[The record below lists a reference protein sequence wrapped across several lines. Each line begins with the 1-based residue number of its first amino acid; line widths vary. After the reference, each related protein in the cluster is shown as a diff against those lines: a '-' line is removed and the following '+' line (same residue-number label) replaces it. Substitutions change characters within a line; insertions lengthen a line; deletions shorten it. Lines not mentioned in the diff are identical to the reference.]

1 MHNVEVFFE
10 TQKVATIF
18 YNQDKNEFQ
27 LAYDDAWI
35 LKGFELAPSLQF
47 NAQIKSQSIKNFI
60 ENLLPEGNALDF
72 LSKYYQISKSN
83 PFAMIKT
90 IGIETTGALTFASS
104 PNEFKTEFREISE
117 EELANRIRDKNN
129 IPLSIWDKKPRLS
142 VAGVQDKLPI
152 AIIESKY
159 GFGEG
164 ALASTHILKF
174 NKESLNIVINEYLSM
189 KLAKNAGLNVADV
202 DLIKIED
209 IDVLLVKRFD
219 RELLDA
225 QIVKRLHIIDACQA
239 LDLSVSYKYERN
251 FGSGEH
257 VKYIR
262 EGVSY
267 KKIFS
272 LTQLCEIPLLA
283 KKELITWICINLILG
298 NSDAHGKNISFFVD
312 RDKITLAPFYDIVNI
327 SLYDTVY
334 EQEMAMAID
343 DEFNINNLT
352 KYDLSEFYKSIHIH
366 KKIFVNEFKRVALS
380 IENTLIKQKNDNI
393 LQLDTHY
400 ESFIHL
406 YEVNVLNRINEL
418 LKVI

>member
-1 MHNVEVFFE
+1 MHNVEVYFG
-10 TQKVATIF
+10 TKKVATIF
-18 YNQDKNEFQ
+18 YAQDTNEFE
-27 LAYDDAWI
+27 LLYDEVWI
-35 LKGFELAPSLQF
+35 LEGFELSPSLAF
-47 NAQIKSQSIKNFI
+47 NAKSKSQSIKNFI

-72 LSKYYQISKSN
+72 LSTYYQISKSN

-104 PNEFKTEFREISE
+104 PSELKTEFREITE
-117 EELANRIRDKNN
+117 KELAQRIRERNS

-142 VAGVQDKLPI
+142 VAGLQDKLPI
-152 AIIESKY
+152 AIIKGKY

-164 ALASTHILKF
+164 TLASTHIFKF

-189 KLAKNAGLNVADV
+189 KLAKHAGLNVADV

-219 RELLDA
+219 RELIDV
-225 QIVKRLHIIDACQA
+225 QRVKRLHIIDACQA
-239 LDLSVSYKYERN
+239 LDLSVGYKYERN

-257 VKYIR
+257 VKNIR

-272 LTQLCEIPLLA
+272 LAQLCEIPLVA
-283 KKELITWICINLILG
+283 KKELITWICVNLILG
-298 NSDAHGKNISFFVD
+298 NSDAHGKNISFFVE

-327 SLYDTVY
+327 SLYETIY

-343 DEFNINNLT
+343 DEFNSNNLT
-352 KYDLSEFYKSIHIH
+352 PYDFSEFYSSINIH
-366 KKIFVNEFKRVALS
+366 KKIFVNEFKRVAVN
-380 IENTLIKQKNDNI
+380 IEKALIQQKNDNI
-393 LQLDTHY
+393 FKI
-400 ESFIHL
+400 EANNSFIDK
-406 YEVNVLNRINEL
+406 YTTNVISRIQKL

>member
-1 MHNVEVFFE
+1 MHNAEVYFG
-10 TQKVATIF
+10 TKKVATIF
-18 YNQDKNEFQ
+18 YAHDTNELELF
-27 LAYDDAWI
+27 YDEAWI
-35 LKGFELAPSLQF
+35 LEGFELAPSLAF
-47 NAQIKSQSIKNFI
+47 NTKSKSQSIKNFI
-60 ENLLPEGNALDF
+60 ENLLPEGAALDF
-72 LSKYYQISKSN
+72 LSTYYQISKSN

-104 PNEFKTEFREISE
+104 PNELKTEFREITE
-117 EELANRIRDKNN
+117 KELAQRIRERNS

-152 AIIESKY
+152 AIIEGKY

-164 ALASTHILKF
+164 ALASTHIFKF

-189 KLAKNAGLNVADV
+189 KLAKHAGLNVADV

-219 RELLDA
+219 RELIDM
-225 QIVKRLHIIDACQA
+225 QRVKRLHIIDACQA
-239 LDLSVSYKYERN
+239 LDLSVGYKYERN

-257 VKYIR
+257 AKNIR

-272 LTQLCEIPLLA
+272 LVQLCEIPLVA
-283 KKELITWICINLILG
+283 KKELITWICVNLILG
-298 NSDAHGKNISFFVD
+298 NSDAHGKNISFFVE
-312 RDKITLAPFYDIVNI
+312 RNKITLAPFYDIVNI
-327 SLYDTVY
+327 SLYETMY

-343 DEFNINNLT
+343 DEFNSNNLT
-352 KYDLSEFYKSIHIH
+352 LYDFSEFYSLINIH
-366 KKIFVNEFKRVALS
+366 KKIFVNEFKKVAVN
-380 IENTLIKQKNDNI
+380 IEKMLIQQKNDNI
-393 LQLDTHY
+393 FKI
-400 ESFIHL
+400 EANNSFIDK
-406 YEVNVLNRINEL
+406 YTTNVINRIKKL